1 MDIALLNVKVTI
13 EKNEV
18 VSDEIGNRRNVWREY
33 YSCFATVSGEGGGEA
48 AAAGLTVDASDI
60 SFSIR
65 YCKVASF
72 INNTEYRIA
81 FNGEIYNILSIDYM
95 NYKKKSLKLKCQK
108 VRR

>member
-1 MDIALLNVKVTI
+1 MDIALLNVKIAV

-18 VSDEIGNRRNVWREY
+18 VADEIGNRKNIWKEY
-33 YSCFATVSGEGGGEA
+33 YSCFATVGGEGGREISV
-48 AAAGLTVDASDI
+48 AGTIADDSDI

-72 INNTEYRIA
+72 INNTEYRIM
-81 FNGEIYNILSIDYM
+81 FNGEIYNILAVDHM
-95 NYKKKSLKLKCQK
+95 NYKKKSLKLRCQK